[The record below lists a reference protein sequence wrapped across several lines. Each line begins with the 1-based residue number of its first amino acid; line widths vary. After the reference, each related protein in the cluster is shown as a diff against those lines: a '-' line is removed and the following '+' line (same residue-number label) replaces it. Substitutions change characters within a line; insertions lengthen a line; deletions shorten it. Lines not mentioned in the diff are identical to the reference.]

1 MMHRHSRSRSR
12 GVAAREMEVRQPV
25 EDGRSSSHH
34 QSSQQGAG
42 GGGGGWPS
50 APMNTVGTPHQ
61 QHHRGSSS
69 AVQHQQ
75 QHGMTTPPPPP
86 AHMPVTPHSCPP
98 ATYTPH
104 HHDAGVGHHGGGQHS
119 SANSTTSSA
128 YTNFPK
134 TRCYRLNLERPF
146 DISLQKSP
154 LGRDYSGPPV
164 HECDLP
170 PAQGPVEYIPPV
182 HLCSKEELARRR
194 CHSWGG
200 ATGTTTGQGEAG
212 TVATSYT
219 GGPNSTIPSELLDNL
234 HVSMSDESTSPSD
247 PTSIAISTARIFRG
261 IVVDRHGVIV
271 SMNPRAMRSSRGK
284 DGKGGAAGVGGG
296 TAKMGEKSRQA
307 AKIDKAK
314 DLIDDFVEN
323 GPGGAG
329 GAGSVGNAMS
339 DVSIVFWFVLVCL
352 CVCVCCNSS
361 SLKAL
366 FTLCILY

>member
-1 MMHRHSRSRSR
+1 M
-12 GVAAREMEVRQPV
+12 
-25 EDGRSSSHH
+25 
-34 QSSQQGAG
+34 
-42 GGGGGWPS
+42 
-50 APMNTVGTPHQ
+50 
-61 QHHRGSSS
+61 
-69 AVQHQQ
+69 
-75 QHGMTTPPPPP
+75 
-86 AHMPVTPHSCPP
+86 
-98 ATYTPH
+98 
-104 HHDAGVGHHGGGQHS
+104 
-119 SANSTTSSA
+119 
-128 YTNFPK
+128 
-134 TRCYRLNLERPF
+134 
-146 DISLQKSP
+146 
-154 LGRDYSGPPV
+154 
-164 HECDLP
+164 
-170 PAQGPVEYIPPV
+170 
-182 HLCSKEELARRR
+182 
-194 CHSWGG
+194 
-200 ATGTTTGQGEAG
+200 
-212 TVATSYT
+212 ATSYT

-352 CVCVCCNSS
+352 CVCV
-361 SLKAL
+361 L
-366 FTLCILY
+366 

>member
-34 QSSQQGAG
+34 HTSHQQSAAG
-42 GGGGGWPS
+42 GAGGWPS

-61 QHHRGSSS
+61 QHHHSSGSS
-69 AVQHQQ
+69 AVQ
-75 QHGMTTPPPPP
+75 QHGGMTTPPPPP

-98 ATYTPH
+98 SSYTPH
-104 HHDAGVGHHGGGQHS
+104 HDPHTHQGNTTHS
-119 SANSTTSSA
+119 TSSSSSA

-200 ATGTTTGQGEAG
+200 GLSTTTGVTTTGHGGEAT

-234 HVSMSDESTSPSD
+234 HVSLSEESTSPSD
-247 PTSIAISTARIFRG
+247 PTNIAISTARIFRG
-261 IVVDRHGVIV
+261 IVVDRHGVIT
-271 SMNPRAMRSSRGK
+271 SMNPRAMRSARGK
-284 DGKGGAAGVGGG
+284 DGKGGAAGAGSGGG
-296 TAKMGEKSRQA
+296 TTTKLGEKSRQA

-323 GPGGAG
+323 GPGGG
-329 GAGSVGNAMS
+329 GGGNAMS
-339 DVSIVFWFVLVCL
+339 DVSSLCSSCVLSV
-352 CVCVCCNSS
+352 
-361 SLKAL
+361 
-366 FTLCILY
+366 